1 MMICLHTVV
10 KNYVSWKYRG
20 YVALIKEIIFQAA
33 ARDGFMNTGIETN
46 TFIFI
51 GTIFVIIV
59 SGAVWLFE
67 QYSEGMFDA

>member
-1 MMICLHTVV
+1 M
-10 KNYVSWKYRG
+10 
-20 YVALIKEIIFQAA
+20 LIKEIIFQAA
-33 ARDGFMNTGIETN
+33 VRDGFMNTGIETN

>member
-1 MMICLHTVV
+1 M
-10 KNYVSWKYRG
+10 
-20 YVALIKEIIFQAA
+20 LIKEIIFQAVPI
-33 ARDGFMNTGIETN
+33 RDGFMNTGIETN